1 MERRISFEWAM
12 SKCMELASRGEVC
25 SFDIEQKLKRWG
37 LATQDIDK
45 IIDRLI
51 DEKYVDDQRFA
62 EAYVRDKTR
71 FNHWGRIKTTMML
84 RQKRVS
90 QSTINKAF
98 DELDVNEYYAAM
110 EHELLKKMRQ
120 HKALPK
126 FERNQKS
133 AYSVIQKGFEPSLVF
148 DSICKVEKLLDDEE
162 NN

>member
-1 MERRISFEWAM
+1 MN
-12 SKCMELASRGEVC
+12 KCMELASRGEVC

-37 LATQDIDK
+37 LATNDIDK

-51 DEKYVDDQRFA
+51 DEKYVDNQRYA

-84 RQKRVS
+84 RQKRIS
-90 QSTINKAF
+90 QTTINKAF
-98 DELDVNEYYAAM
+98 DELNDNDYYAAM

-133 AYSVIQKGFEPSLVF
+133 AYYVIQKGFEPLLVF
-148 DSICKVEKLLDDEE
+148 DSISKTEKLLDEE
-162 NN
+162 ECSSPNDYE